1 MVEPAISEQSWTN
14 ATVWCQQFRIRRW
27 QFCHLH
33 QESRTTL
40 TCYGRCAK
48 RIRWC
53 RVQRPAP
60 LKLHDAKESAS
71 FHFREMSPY
80 GWRQCT
86 VVQHDRLPES
96 IDHGGPLNNNT
107 SLVRSDAKG
116 TSIHFAIRTF
126 YLRYFVPLCCHQW
139 LHMNLWTTT
148 RPHSIFQMPKTIFLG
163 VDCVRFDFLLL
174 ISFITLYSAG
184 AVFVDLHFF
193 T

>member
-1 MVEPAISEQSWTN
+1 M
-14 ATVWCQQFRIRRW
+14 
-27 QFCHLH
+27 CHNP
-33 QESRTTL
+33 SVD
-40 TCYGRCAK
+40 AF
-48 RIRWC
+48 
-53 RVQRPAP
+53 VQRPAP
-60 LKLHDAKESAS
+60 LKLHDAKELAS
-71 FHFREMSPY
+71 FHFREMSSY
-80 GWRQCT
+80 GRWQCT

-96 IDHGGPLNNNT
+96 IDHGGPLNNKT

-193 T
+193 TSVNDFATFILFFATVLALLLLT